1 MIETNATSPGAGARV
16 QVSVRICPPREGE
29 KVILQGDPDDQQAVV
44 IDHGESRAANV
55 FKFDRVF
62 TGPQDELYNE
72 IGRPMLKEAFG
83 GFNVCL
89 FAYGQT
95 GSGKTHSL
103 FGDLSSKE
111 NCGIAPRFVQEMIEE
126 AQRRVE
132 ADSGATIKFFVT
144 MVEVYMEKV
153 RDLLAPRVRG
163 QEPESLEI
171 HEDSQ
176 RRVYVKG
183 AGVHPVLTLERMLEL
198 LKMGNANRQTGET
211 KMNETSSRSHAII
224 QITISQKY
232 ESLEMRD
239 VESVVL
245 LVDLAGSERQSKT
258 ESTGVAFE
266 EAKKINQSL
275 LMLGRALNSFSDRKG
290 GDAFIS
296 LRASKLTRLL
306 SESFGGN
313 SKTWMLATV
322 SPAAYN
328 LTESIST
335 LEYAQNA
342 MAITNKAKVNKLAR
356 HMEYDE
362 LQKLSWLLQVR
373 LDDETRS
380 IAALDAQRNA
390 VLEEIDSMKNV
401 LTVSGSSKIEEELRG
416 ALEERENLLRLLRNA
431 LEAQNKK
438 SGSPAPLVCF
448 SGTCKTS
455 LANIP
460 FGSYEVTTL
469 PLPCYNLAGPPP
481 LLVCRI
487 HLYLTAEKNVAVL
500 VRLQELQHLPDYVTG
515 GVQVTMWFDGNA
527 SSSVQTPIV
536 KPKSGN
542 PQFSLKQTYLF
553 GPLTDDLQK
562 FFQLDVLY
570 FRVEGIMSENTYIY
584 QHKNESTVVEVLS

>member
-1 MIETNATSPGAGARV
+1 MGEASKAAGRI
-16 QVSVRICPPREGE
+16 QVGVRMCPPRQGE
-29 KVILQGDPDDQQAVV
+29 KVIVHADSDDQRAVL
-44 IDHGESRAANV
+44 IDAEGGRASTM

-62 TGPQDELYNE
+62 TGGQDEVYE
-72 IGRPMLKEAFG
+72 AIGRPMLKEAFE

-103 FGDLSSKE
+103 FGDLNSKE
-111 NCGIAPRFVQEMIEE
+111 GYGVAPRFAQDMIEE
-126 AQRRVE
+126 AQLRVE
-132 ADSGATIKFFVT
+132 SDSAATIKFFVT
-144 MVEVYMEKV
+144 MIEVYMEKV
-153 RDLLAPRVRG
+153 RDLLAPRARG

-176 RRVYVKG
+176 HRVYVKG
-183 AGVHPVLTLERMLEL
+183 AGVHSVLSLERMLEL
-198 LKMGNANRQTGET
+198 LKKGNANRQTGET
-211 KMNETSSRSHAII
+211 KMNETSSRSHAIV

-232 ESLEMRD
+232 GSLDMRD

-275 LMLGRALNSFSDRKG
+275 LMLGRAMNSFSDRKG

-322 SPAAYN
+322 STAANN
-328 LTESIST
+328 LTETIST

-342 MAITNKAKVNKLAR
+342 MAITNKAKVNKTAKDL
-356 HMEYDE
+356 EYDE
-362 LQKLSWLLQVR
+362 IQKLAWVLQIR
-373 LDDETRS
+373 LDDEAKGIS
-380 IAALDAQRNA
+380 ALDAQIQGLRG
-390 VLEEIDSMKNV
+390 EIDCMKSK
-401 LTVSGSSKIEEELRG
+401 LTVASDSKVEIELKEALEDREEL
-416 ALEERENLLRLLRNA
+416 LLSLRKGLA
-431 LEAQNKK
+431 EQRKI
-438 SGSPAPLVCF
+438 SGFSAALVCF

-469 PLPCYNLAGPPP
+469 VVPCYMLAGPPP
-481 LLVCRI
+481 LLICHI
-487 HLYLTAEKNVAVL
+487 HVYLTEESSVAVL
-500 VRLQELQHLPDYVTG
+500 LRLRELQHLPDYATG
-515 GVQVTMWFDGNA
+515 GVQVTVWFEGHY
-527 SSSVQTPIV
+527 SSAVQTPIV
-536 KPKSGN
+536 RPNGGN
-542 PQFSLKQTYLF
+542 PQFSLCQMYLF
-553 GPLTDDLQK
+553 GPHTEDLER
-562 FFQLDVLY
+562 FFQLDVLN
-570 FRVEGIMSENTYIY
+570 FRVEGIMSDLT
-584 QHKNESTVVEVLS
+584 S

>member
-1 MIETNATSPGAGARV
+1 MGEASKAASRI
-16 QVSVRICPPREGE
+16 QVGVRMCPPRQGE
-29 KVILQGDPDDQQAVV
+29 KVIVHADSDDQRAVL
-44 IDHGESRAANV
+44 IDAEGGRASTM

-62 TGPQDELYNE
+62 TGGQDEVYE
-72 IGRPMLKEAFG
+72 TIGRPMLKEAFE

-103 FGDLSSKE
+103 FGDLNSKE
-111 NCGIAPRFVQEMIEE
+111 GYGVAPRFAQDMIEE
-126 AQRRVE
+126 AQLRVE
-132 ADSGATIKFFVT
+132 SDSAATIKFFVT
-144 MVEVYMEKV
+144 MIEVYMEKV
-153 RDLLAPRVRG
+153 RDLLAPRARG

-176 RRVYVKG
+176 HRVYVKG
-183 AGVHPVLTLERMLEL
+183 AGVHSVLSLERMLEL
-198 LKMGNANRQTGET
+198 LKKGNANRQTGET
-211 KMNETSSRSHAII
+211 KMNETSSRSHAIV

-232 ESLEMRD
+232 GSLDMRD

-275 LMLGRALNSFSDRKG
+275 LMLGRAMNSFSDRKG

-322 SPAAYN
+322 STAANN
-328 LTESIST
+328 LTETIST

-342 MAITNKAKVNKLAR
+342 MAITNKAKVNKTAKDL
-356 HMEYDE
+356 EYDE
-362 LQKLSWLLQVR
+362 IQKLAWVLQIR
-373 LDDETRS
+373 LDDEAKGIS
-380 IAALDAQRNA
+380 ALDAQIQGLRG
-390 VLEEIDSMKNV
+390 EIDCMKSK
-401 LTVSGSSKIEEELRG
+401 LTVASDSKVETELKEALEDREEL
-416 ALEERENLLRLLRNA
+416 LLSLRKG
-431 LEAQNKK
+431 LIEQRKI
-438 SGSPAPLVCF
+438 SGFSAALVCF

-469 PLPCYNLAGPPP
+469 VVPCYMLAGPPP
-481 LLVCRI
+481 FLICHI
-487 HLYLTAEKNVAVL
+487 HVYLTEESSVAVL
-500 VRLQELQHLPDYVTG
+500 LRLRELQHLPDYATG
-515 GVQVTMWFDGNA
+515 GVQVTVWFEGHY
-527 SSSVQTPIV
+527 SSAVQTPIV
-536 KPKSGN
+536 RPNGGN
-542 PQFSLKQTYLF
+542 PQFSLRQMYLF
-553 GPLTDDLQK
+553 GPHTEDLER
-562 FFQLDVLY
+562 FFQLDVLN
-570 FRVEGIMSENTYIY
+570 FRVEGIMSDLT
-584 QHKNESTVVEVLS
+584 S

>member
-1 MIETNATSPGAGARV
+1 MAELAGTGARV
-16 QVSVRICPPREGE
+16 QVTVRICPSRSGD
-29 KVILQGDPDDQQAVV
+29 KVVVHDDPDDKRAIV
-44 IDHGESRAANV
+44 IEEDGNRGGKM

-62 TGPQDELYNE
+62 TKGQDEVYE
-72 IGRPMLKEAFG
+72 SIGKSMLKEAFE

-103 FGDLSSKE
+103 FGNLKSKDGR
-111 NCGIAPRFVQEMIEE
+111 GIAPRFAQDMMEE
-126 AQRRVE
+126 AQLRVE

-163 QEPESLEI
+163 QEPEALEI
-171 HEDSQ
+171 HEDNQ
-176 RRVYVKG
+176 HRVYVKG
-183 AGVHPVLTLERMLEL
+183 AGVHPVLSMERMQEL
-198 LKMGNANRQTGET
+198 LRIGNANRQVGET

-245 LVDLAGSERQSKT
+245 LVDLAGSERQSKA
-258 ESTGVAFE
+258 ESTGIAFE

-275 LMLGRALNSFSDRKG
+275 LMLGRAMNSFSERKG

-322 SPAAYN
+322 SPAAFN
-328 LTESIST
+328 LTETIST

-342 MAITNKAKVNKLAR
+342 MAITNKAKVNKAAKIL
-356 HMEYDE
+356 EYDE
-362 LQKLSWLLQVR
+362 LQKLAWLLQVR
-373 LDDETRS
+373 LDDENRG
-380 IAALDAQRNA
+380 ILALESQKKGLQD
-390 VLEEIDSMKNV
+390 EISSMKNV
-401 LTVSGSSKIEEELRG
+401 LAVASNSKIETELKDG
-416 ALEERENLLRLLRNA
+416 LKEREKLLVQLGEA
-431 LEAQNKK
+431 LCGRVRESSSQ
-438 SGSPAPLVCF
+438 APLVCF

-455 LANIP
+455 LANIS
-460 FGSYEVTTL
+460 FGSYQVTTL
-469 PLPCYNLAGPPP
+469 VVPCYSLAGPPP

-487 HLYLTAEKNVAVL
+487 HLYLTEDNSVAVL
-500 VRLQELQHLPDYVTG
+500 VRLQELHHLPDYAMG
-515 GVQVTMWFDGNA
+515 GARVTMWFDGHA
-527 SSSVQTPIV
+527 SCAVQTPIV
-536 KPKSGN
+536 GSNKGN

-553 GPLTDDLQK
+553 GPLTEDLQQ
-562 FFQLDVLY
+562 FFQLDVLN
-570 FRVEGIMSENTYIY
+570 FRVDGIMSDDAFSGFRT
-584 QHKNESTVVEVLS
+584 TGAA

>member
-1 MIETNATSPGAGARV
+1 MGETSKAAGRI
-16 QVSVRICPPREGE
+16 QVGVRMCPPRQGE
-29 KVILQGDPDDQQAVV
+29 KVIVHADSDDQRAVL
-44 IDHGESRAANV
+44 IDAEGGRASTM

-62 TGPQDELYNE
+62 TGGQDEVYE
-72 IGRPMLKEAFG
+72 AIGRPMLKEAFE

-103 FGDLSSKE
+103 FGDLNSKE
-111 NCGIAPRFVQEMIEE
+111 GYGVAPRFAQDMIEE
-126 AQRRVE
+126 AQLRVE
-132 ADSGATIKFFVT
+132 SDSAATIKFFVT
-144 MVEVYMEKV
+144 MIEVYMEKV
-153 RDLLAPRVRG
+153 RDLLAPRARG

-176 RRVYVKG
+176 HRVYVKG
-183 AGVHPVLTLERMLEL
+183 AGVHSVLSLERMLEL
-198 LKMGNANRQTGET
+198 LKKGNANRQTGET
-211 KMNETSSRSHAII
+211 KMNETSSRSHAIV

-232 ESLEMRD
+232 GSLDMRD

-275 LMLGRALNSFSDRKG
+275 LMLGRAMNSFSDRKG

-322 SPAAYN
+322 STAANN
-328 LTESIST
+328 LTETIST

-342 MAITNKAKVNKLAR
+342 MAITNKAKVNKTAKDL
-356 HMEYDE
+356 EYDE
-362 LQKLSWLLQVR
+362 IQKLAWVLQIR
-373 LDDETRS
+373 LDDEAKGIS
-380 IAALDAQRNA
+380 ALDAQIQGLRG
-390 VLEEIDSMKNV
+390 EIDCMKSK
-401 LTVSGSSKIEEELRG
+401 LTVASDSKVEIELKEALEDREEL
-416 ALEERENLLRLLRNA
+416 LLSLRKGLA
-431 LEAQNKK
+431 EQRKI
-438 SGSPAPLVCF
+438 SGFSAALVCF

-469 PLPCYNLAGPPP
+469 VVPCYMLAGPPP
-481 LLVCRI
+481 LLICHI
-487 HLYLTAEKNVAVL
+487 HVYLTEESSVAVL
-500 VRLQELQHLPDYVTG
+500 LRLRELQHLPDYATG
-515 GVQVTMWFDGNA
+515 GVQVTVWFEGHY
-527 SSSVQTPIV
+527 SSAVQTPIV
-536 KPKSGN
+536 RPNGGN
-542 PQFSLKQTYLF
+542 PQFSLCQMYLF
-553 GPLTDDLQK
+553 GPHTEDLER
-562 FFQLDVLY
+562 FFQLDVLN
-570 FRVEGIMSENTYIY
+570 FRVEGIMSDLT
-584 QHKNESTVVEVLS
+584 S

>member
-1 MIETNATSPGAGARV
+1 MAELAGTAGRI
-16 QVSVRICPPREGE
+16 QVGVRMCPPRQGE
-29 KVILQGDPDDQQAVV
+29 KVIVHADSDDQRAVL
-44 IDHGESRAANV
+44 IDAEGGRASTM

-62 TGPQDELYNE
+62 TGGQDEVYE
-72 IGRPMLKEAFG
+72 AIGRPMLKEAFE

-103 FGDLSSKE
+103 FGDLNSKE
-111 NCGIAPRFVQEMIEE
+111 GYGVAPRFAQDMIEE
-126 AQRRVE
+126 AQLRVE
-132 ADSGATIKFFVT
+132 SDSAATIKFFVT
-144 MVEVYMEKV
+144 MIEVYMEKV
-153 RDLLAPRVRG
+153 RDLLAPRARG

-176 RRVYVKG
+176 HRVYVKG
-183 AGVHPVLTLERMLEL
+183 AGVHSVLSLERMLEL
-198 LKMGNANRQTGET
+198 LKKGNANRQTGET
-211 KMNETSSRSHAII
+211 KMNETSSRSHAIV

-232 ESLEMRD
+232 GSLDMRD

-275 LMLGRALNSFSDRKG
+275 LMLGRAMNSFSDRKG

-322 SPAAYN
+322 STAANN
-328 LTESIST
+328 LTETIST

-342 MAITNKAKVNKLAR
+342 MAITNKAKVNKTAKDL
-356 HMEYDE
+356 EYDE
-362 LQKLSWLLQVR
+362 IQKLAWVLQIR
-373 LDDETRS
+373 LDDEAKGIS
-380 IAALDAQRNA
+380 ALDAQIQGLRG
-390 VLEEIDSMKNV
+390 EIDCMKSK
-401 LTVSGSSKIEEELRG
+401 LTVASDSKVEIELKEALEDREEL
-416 ALEERENLLRLLRNA
+416 LLSLRKGLA
-431 LEAQNKK
+431 EQRKI
-438 SGSPAPLVCF
+438 SGFSAALVCF

-469 PLPCYNLAGPPP
+469 VVPCYMLAGPPP
-481 LLVCRI
+481 LLICHI
-487 HLYLTAEKNVAVL
+487 HVYLTEESSVAVL
-500 VRLQELQHLPDYVTG
+500 LRLRELQHLPDYATG
-515 GVQVTMWFDGNA
+515 GVQVTVWFEGHY
-527 SSSVQTPIV
+527 SSAVQTPIV
-536 KPKSGN
+536 RPNGGN
-542 PQFSLKQTYLF
+542 PQFSLCQMYLF
-553 GPLTDDLQK
+553 GPHTEDLER
-562 FFQLDVLY
+562 FFQLDVLN
-570 FRVEGIMSENTYIY
+570 FRVEGIMSDLT
-584 QHKNESTVVEVLS
+584 S